1 MATDASESDDVAP
14 RSGDTAPG
22 VSAVLDGLSIP
33 EHADDAEA
41 AAIAAAVAAHLR
53 DGERAAAAPRPPRR
67 TTTRT
72 GRASAGRSLVE
83 STACR
88 IDRSAFPSTRRRT
101 RGPQPDAPTG
111 SESKRAHTL
120 GGRPR
125 WVAAI

>member
-53 DGERAAAAPRPPRR
+53 DGERAAAAAAAAADDNPDW
-67 TTTRT
+67 
-72 GRASAGRSLVE
+72 RASAGRSLVE